1 MSKDAQLGII
11 SLGLIV
17 VLALIVY
24 NSKERGIDVG
34 VFEPLPEIR
43 VVEETVLPPLVDV
56 VNLDGNTDPVLE
68 WTDVVIEEAL
78 PPLEGEVS

>member
-1 MSKDAQLGII
+1 MSKDEQLGII
-11 SLGLIV
+11 SVGLIV

>member
-78 PPLEGEVS
+78 PPLEEEVS

>member
-1 MSKDAQLGII
+1 MSKDEQLGII
-11 SLGLIV
+11 SVGLIV

-34 VFEPLPEIR
+34 VFEPLPEIL

>member
-1 MSKDAQLGII
+1 MSQDTQLGLT

-24 NSKERGIDVG
+24 NSRDRGIDVG
-34 VFEPLPEIR
+34 VFEPLPEIL
-43 VVEETVLPPLVDV
+43 VIEEVVLPPLMDV

-68 WTDVVIEEAL
+68 WIDVVIEEEL
-78 PPLEGEVS
+78 PPLEGEV

>member
-68 WTDVVIEEAL
+68 WTDVVIEETL

>member
-1 MSKDAQLGII
+1 MSTDTQIALA
-11 SLGLIV
+11 SAALIV
-17 VLALIVY
+17 VLAVIMY
-24 NSKERGIDVG
+24 SGKERGIDVG
-34 VFEPLPEIR
+34 VFEPLPEIL

>member
-56 VNLDGNTDPVLE
+56 VNLYGNTDPVLE

>member
-1 MSKDAQLGII
+1 MSQDTQLGLT

-24 NSKERGIDVG
+24 NSRDRGIDVG
-34 VFEPLPEIR
+34 VFEPLPEIL
-43 VVEETVLPPLVDV
+43 VIEEVVLPPLMDV

-68 WTDVVIEEAL
+68 WTDVVIEEEL
-78 PPLEGEVS
+78 PPLEGEV

>member
-1 MSKDAQLGII
+1 MSKDTQLAII
-11 SLGLIV
+11 SVGLIV

-56 VNLDGNTDPVLE
+56 VDLDGNTDPVLE
-68 WTDVVIEEAL
+68 WTDVVIEEEL

>member
-1 MSKDAQLGII
+1 MSKDTQLGLT

-24 NSKERGIDVG
+24 NSRDRGIDVG
-34 VFEPLPEIR
+34 VFEPLSEIL
-43 VVEETVLPPLVDV
+43 VVEEVVLPPLIDV

-68 WTDVVIEEAL
+68 WTDVVIEEEL
-78 PPLEGEVS
+78 PPLEGEV